1 MVNSNERELKRR
13 MDTETAM
20 AFAGNAFENRHA
32 RETWPS
38 WLRDCL
44 VTSVNRRKNG
54 DYVISFAVTLK
65 DTQDADSLFVVEVN
79 CLTAETKILVDES
92 LTKYDVSQ
100 LVGGESTNTNS
111 NIGVKKM

>member
-1 MVNSNERELKRR
+1 MANKNDQKPRPK

-20 AFAGNAFENRHA
+20 AFAGHAFESLHPRPS
-32 RETWPS
+32 WPY

-44 VTSVNRRKNG
+44 VTSVNRKKNG

-65 DTQDADSLFVVEVN
+65 GTQDADSLFVVEVD
-79 CLTAETKILVDES
+79 CLSAETKVLVDQS

-100 LVGGESTNTNS
+100 LVGGETTTTNS
-111 NIGVKKM
+111 NARASNM